1 MSLLKL
7 ISAVILSAAVCACS
21 PAPRINAQSEAS
33 AKASI
38 LKLTEKMTPEE
49 LEEFNN
55 AIYGIMATV
64 KNDIDHSDN
73 PDRQL
78 SECIN
83 KIIDGKTANEILI
96 LHKKL
101 LEQKRCPLCG
111 RN

>member
-55 AIYGIMATV
+55 AIYGIMATI
-64 KNDIDHSDN
+64 KNDIDHWTIPTARSAN
-73 PDRQL
+73 VSTRL
-78 SECIN
+78 ST
-83 KIIDGKTANEILI
+83 GKPPR
-96 LHKKL
+96 KF
-101 LEQKRCPLCG
+101 
-111 RN
+111 

>member
-78 SECIN
+78 GECIN
-83 KIIDGKTANEILI
+83 KIIDGKTAKEILI